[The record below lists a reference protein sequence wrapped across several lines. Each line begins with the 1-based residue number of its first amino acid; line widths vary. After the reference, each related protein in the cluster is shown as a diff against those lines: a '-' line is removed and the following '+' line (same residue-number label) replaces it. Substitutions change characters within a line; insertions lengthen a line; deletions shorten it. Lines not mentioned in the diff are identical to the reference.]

1 MAICPS
7 SRGLPGPE
15 TAEELGT
22 GAEPPRRPPLRSGY
36 VRVPTSRPTA
46 FSVGVAVGLHALLVA
61 AVTFVPVHRSSAP
74 IRPHPLVEAVTY
86 LTVQDW
92 LPRASPGTPPVPS
105 TQATGA
111 GAVLGAPAAGQGAVV
126 PDSFHSGAGDPGA
139 DAVPAHELHDAR
151 LGEPEVQ
158 RRSSR
163 LGPELWDHR
172 LVVPPDRQGTRTP
185 ASEEYLDEFRQR
197 LAAFR
202 DSLPFDE
209 AREHRL
215 REWTWTDA
223 AGRLWGVR
231 EGMIIVNGTSI
242 ATEYHG
248 ERDQQASQRTQARR
262 SRESQRQADDAERH
276 RHLAER
282 ERAIRD
288 RRSTGRGGTEH

>member
-185 ASEEYLDEFRQR
+185 VQPNAKVQPH
-197 LAAFR
+197 AA
-202 DSLPFDE
+202 P
-209 AREHRL
+209 
-215 REWTWTDA
+215 
-223 AGRLWGVR
+223 
-231 EGMIIVNGTSI
+231 
-242 ATEYHG
+242 
-248 ERDQQASQRTQARR
+248 TQ
-262 SRESQRQADDAERH
+262 
-276 RHLAER
+276 LAER

-288 RRSTGRGGTEH
+288 RRANRAWRRMSAATHHVRRDYSTR